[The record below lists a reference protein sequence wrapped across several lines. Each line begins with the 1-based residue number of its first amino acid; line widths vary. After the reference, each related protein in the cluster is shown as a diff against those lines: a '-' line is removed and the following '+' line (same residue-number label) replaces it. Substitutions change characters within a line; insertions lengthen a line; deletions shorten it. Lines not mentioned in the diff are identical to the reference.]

1 MTKKDLTPDELA
13 ELEATT
19 LANIVAKITAGGV
32 PTAREAEML
41 RRAAGD
47 GDGEDVAAPGPAAP
61 AAQARSV
68 DGADVDI
75 LAALREEN
83 PQKRAIDLRVYADAL
98 ATYRE
103 ASRAIAASGAIVMH
117 PRNGTPIE
125 NPYVKVRANAA
136 ATLAK
141 MKHVRSER
149 TLAAL
154 ELWAERA
161 RAAARRAEIAAA
173 RRRKKKAP

>member
-1 MTKKDLTPDELA
+1 MTKKDLTPDELR

-41 RRAAGD
+41 RRAAG
-47 GDGEDVAAPGPAAP
+47 GDEAAATDTAAAPDAL
-61 AAQARSV
+61 ARSV

-125 NPYVKVRANAA
+125 NPYVKVRAGAA

-149 TLAAL
+149 TLAAI
-154 ELWAERA
+154 ELAEEHA
-161 RAAARRAEIAAA
+161 EQLARRGRSA
-173 RRRKKKAP
+173 R

>member
-47 GDGEDVAAPGPAAP
+47 GDGEAAAPDLAAP
-61 AAQARSV
+61 AALARSV

-125 NPYVKVRANAA
+125 NPYVKVRAGAA